1 MKILIVDDTKLSRA
15 MILKRI
21 PDNVKN
27 SSKIFQGTNGR
38 EAVELYKEIKPDIT
52 FLDLTMPE
60 MDGFTALEIIRAHD
74 PDALVY
80 VVTADIQAKA
90 RDRVLELG
98 AKGIERK
105 PIDEDRIAQILDT
118 IQ

>member
-1 MKILIVDDTKLSRA
+1 MKILIIDDTKLSRA

-27 SSKIFQGTNGR
+27 NSKIFQGTNGR

-52 FLDLTMPE
+52 FLDLTMPV
-60 MDGFTALEIIRAHD
+60 MDGFQALEIIRAHD
-74 PDALVY
+74 PDAHVF
-80 VVTADIQAKA
+80 VITADIQAKA
-90 RDRVLELG
+90 RERVLALG
-98 AKGIERK
+98 AKGIEKK
-105 PIDEDRIAQILDT
+105 PIDENRLAQILAT

>member
-27 SSKIFQGTNGR
+27 SSNIFQGTNGR

-74 PDALVY
+74 SAARVY
-80 VVTADIQAKA
+80 VITADIQAKT
-90 RDRVLELG
+90 RERILDLG
-98 AKGIERK
+98 AKGIEKK
-105 PIDEDRIAQILDT
+105 PIDESRIAQILDT